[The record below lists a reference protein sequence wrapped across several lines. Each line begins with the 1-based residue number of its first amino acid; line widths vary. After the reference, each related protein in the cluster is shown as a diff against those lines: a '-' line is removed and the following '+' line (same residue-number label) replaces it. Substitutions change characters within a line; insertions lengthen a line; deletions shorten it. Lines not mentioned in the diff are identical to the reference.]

1 MTVSGAYRRQAILA
15 QIYRDGHV
23 QVNTLSRELG
33 VSVAT
38 IRRDLKELATEG
50 IVELTHGGAL
60 VRRNSDYSFMSKMLR
75 NTQEKM
81 VIGRLAADL
90 VQDGDQIFLDSGT
103 TCFHM
108 APYLRAKRD
117 LCVIVNS
124 IRTAQELF
132 TSGLRVLLLGGQY
145 RPDRMDA
152 VGPMAAASLDQL
164 RGYKAFFGTD
174 GLGMDFGPTARDIE
188 SASLFGQAVRSA
200 RQAILLAD
208 HTKFD
213 APALYRI
220 AQWKDI
226 SKVIT
231 DKRPSDQWMEFFE
244 QRNIQVIYPQN
255 DCSTGGPDAQ
265 VTADTS
271 A

>member
-1 MTVSGAYRRQAILA
+1 MTLSAVQRRQAILA

-23 QVNTLSRELG
+23 QVNTLSKELG

-38 IRRDLKELATEG
+38 VRRDLKDLATEG
-50 IVELTHGGAL
+50 TVELTHGGAC

-75 NTQEKM
+75 NTQQKM
-81 VIGRLAADL
+81 IIGKLASDL

-152 VGPMAAASLDQL
+152 VGPMASASLDQL
-164 RGYKAFFGTD
+164 RGYKAFIGTD

-208 HTKFD
+208 HSKFD

-220 AQWKDI
+220 AHWKDI
-226 SKVIT
+226 SILIT
-231 DKRPSDQWMEFFE
+231 DRRPSDQWMAFLE
-244 QRNIQVIYPQN
+244 QKHIQVIYPQI
-255 DCSTGGPDAQ
+255 DSFTGGLDAQ